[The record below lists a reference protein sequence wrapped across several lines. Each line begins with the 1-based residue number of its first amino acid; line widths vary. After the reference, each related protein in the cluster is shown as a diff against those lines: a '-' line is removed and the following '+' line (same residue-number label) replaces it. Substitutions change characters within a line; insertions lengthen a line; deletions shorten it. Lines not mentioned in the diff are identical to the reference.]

1 MSTVSNEELEEVI
14 NQIYNDDSFRGRLSG
29 SILSSLYSKIRF
41 YQSAYMERARSIITQ
56 DQPRVFKKLCT
67 LGQTKPVVEYE
78 ESGKFYTMIIPRRV
92 RYDPMTRSNK
102 AYTEEEYQ
110 SFVKTRDSD
119 RFMFEIDSQ
128 CATNPAAGVVYNYID
143 KLSESPEVS
152 SSDYLGLDDKL
163 PGGRTYA
170 YSLYSL
176 QQYLKDHSEIVDWG
190 AKSGIKVS
198 NMSKKVIIDL
208 IYGYFEKVLG
218 KDKHEANKDV
228 QEWSDRQRSEP
239 SESKKE
245 YEGGKG
251 KGSKDRTGVDAL
263 LPQYDDVKGDLNF
276 YTTSLSERQ
285 EVMVM
290 IDTLKDQFDALCSYS
305 LPFEELGVKG
315 TEPPVLDLAKVR
327 IDAGK
332 VARRL
337 YELLKVLQDF
347 KSSIIGTSRRKIRDE
362 VANIIKIFSNNWRA
376 FSTSY
381 INGVL
386 LGPPG
391 SGKTETAKSVGKIF
405 AKLGIL
411 GKGEF
416 QFHSRASMVGQYIG
430 ETALKV
436 RNILASGLE
445 NVLFIDEAYALAQG
459 SDGSFDPYGV
469 EAVNEIV
476 GFLDKYR
483 GKICI
488 IAAGYECEMDKYW
501 FGVNPGL
508 RRRTRFNWTMEEFS
522 AEELFMIIKK
532 NVETW
537 KSAGATFP
545 SSGSATQQKN
555 ILENQSSGV
564 HLLELLK
571 AYLPLLVNQGGDA
584 ELIADMII
592 SRYYEKNVPLSSIDL
607 DDIMYRFLWDR
618 KTRYYPKDQL
628 TNCKSIPDEEA
639 TTQASRAVES
649 LKSNRISVISPSRRI
664 TKAAMETMKK

>member
-1 MSTVSNEELEEVI
+1 MSGVSNEELEEVI
-14 NQIYNDDSFRGRLSG
+14 NQISNDSSFRGRLLG

-92 RYDPMTRSNK
+92 RYDPLTRSNK

-110 SFVKTRDSD
+110 SFIKTRDSD

-128 CATNPAAGVVYNYID
+128 CSKNPAAGVVYNYIN

-190 AKSGIKVS
+190 AKSGIKMS
-198 NMSKKVIIDL
+198 NMSKKAIIDL
-208 IYGYFEKVLG
+208 IYTYFEKVLG
-218 KDKHEANKDV
+218 KDKKEANKEV
-228 QEWSDRQRSEP
+228 QEWSDKQRSDAT
-239 SESKKE
+239 ESKKDDE
-245 YEGGKG
+245 KG
-251 KGSKDRTGVDAL
+251 KCKEDKNGVDAL

-305 LPFEELGVKG
+305 LPFEGLEVRGA
-315 TEPPVLDLAKVR
+315 EPPVLDLAKVTVDPSKASMR
-327 IDAGK
+327 I
-332 VARRL
+332 V
-337 YELLKVLQDF
+337 ELLKVLQDF
-347 KSSIIGTSRRKIRDE
+347 KSSIIGTSRKKIRDE

-537 KSAGATFP
+537 KSAGAKFP
-545 SSGSATQQKN
+545 SSNSDSKQKN
-555 ILENQSSGV
+555 ILDNQSSGV
-564 HLLELLK
+564 HLLQLLK

-592 SRYYEKNVPLSSIDL
+592 SRYYEKNLPLSSIDL
-607 DDIMYRFLWDR
+607 DEIMYKFLWDR
-618 KTRYYPKDQL
+618 KTRYYPKDQM

-639 TTQASRAVES
+639 TNQASKAIES
-649 LKSNRISVISPSRRI
+649 LKSNKISVISPSKRM
-664 TKAAMETMKK
+664 TKAAIETMKK